1 MVWTRFG
8 VQGKNLKIRIF
19 SEISR
24 HSPNPTEV
32 CALTFLATLAEFAA
46 VDYAMR
52 AGRESA
58 AEVAVLATENAEAPD
73 A

>member
-8 VQGKNLKIRIF
+8 VQGKNLKRRIF
-19 SEISR
+19 SR